1 MGVCST
7 YMAVNMLRAHP
18 LYAINPLAQKGNSR
32 GEGYAPVSVTDYK
45 PNYTDGLSISP
56 EAKAMAKE
64 AIDKVL
70 GIGKNTNVD
79 KDYFARDN
87 YYANGNYN
95 ANGTDKLNENKE
107 LFDEKGNK
115 IDKDGKKL
123 DNKETAPNGKELSEG
138 QKEMVRKLAERDQE
152 VRVHEQAHISAGG
165 GLVSGGASYTYQV
178 GPDGKQYAIGGEV
191 SIDTSAVEGNPEA
204 TIRKMQQVQ
213 RAALAPADPSGQ
225 DYAVAANAR
234 RTEAEARRQLS
245 DKTREDAKPKTDYA
259 GEIKR
264 LKGELADLLAKADA
278 NAGKGNDKSAQLSAS
293 YGAAKN
299 FLATMPIINKIG

>member
-1 MGVCST
+1 MGVSST
-7 YMAVNMLRAHP
+7 YMAVNMLRAQP
-18 LYAINPLAQKGNSR
+18 LYAINPLAPRGNST
-32 GEGYAPVSVTDYK
+32 GEEYAPVSVPEYK

-64 AIDKVL
+64 AA
-70 GIGKNTNVD
+70 
-79 KDYFARDN
+79 ARDN
-87 YYANGNYN
+87 YNVN
-95 ANGTDKLNENKE
+95 ADKQNENKE

-115 IDKDGKKL
+115 IDKNGKKL
-123 DNKETAPNGKELSEG
+123 DNKEASPNGKELSEG
-138 QKEMVRKLAERDQE
+138 EKEMVRKLAERDQE

-191 SIDTSAVEGNPEA
+191 SIDTSPVEGNPEA

-245 DKTREDAKPKTDYA
+245 DKTRQEAKPKTDYA
-259 GEIKR
+259 GEIRR
-264 LKGELADLLAKADA
+264 LKSELADLLAKADA
-278 NAGKGNDKSAQLSAS
+278 SRGNDKSAQISAS

-299 FLATMPIINKIG
+299 FLATMPIINKVG

>member
-1 MGVCST
+1 MGVST
-7 YMAVNMLRAHP
+7 THMAVNMLRAHP
-18 LYAINPLAQKGNSR
+18 LYAVNPLAQR
-32 GEGYAPVSVTDYK
+32 GLSGDGEYAPAPADFK
-45 PNYTDGLSISP
+45 PNYSDDLSISP

-64 AIDKVL
+64 LADKAL
-70 GIGKNTNVD
+70 GIT
-79 KDYFARDN
+79 KDNGNARDN
-87 YYANGNYN
+87 DIEKLN
-95 ANGTDKLNENKE
+95 ANKE
-107 LFDEKGNK
+107 YFDEKGNK
-115 IDKDGKKL
+115 IDKDGKKIN
-123 DNKETAPNGKELSEG
+123 NKEATPNGKELSDTE
-138 QKEMVRKLAERDQE
+138 KEMVRKLAERDQA

-191 SIDTSAVEGNPEA
+191 SIDTSAVQGDPEA

-245 DKTREDAKPKTDYA
+245 DKTREQAKPKTDYA
-259 GEIKR
+259 GEIRR
-264 LKGELADLLAKADA
+264 LRGELADLIARADQA
-278 NAGKGNDKSAQLSAS
+278 RGSDKSIQLDSS

-299 FLATMPIINKIG
+299 FLSAMPIVNKVG

>member
-1 MGVCST
+1 MGVSST

-18 LYAINPLAQKGNSR
+18 LYAINPLAPRGNST
-32 GEGYAPVSVTDYK
+32 GEEFAPVSVPEFK
-45 PNYTDGLSISP
+45 PSYTDALSISP

-64 AIDKVL
+64 ATAKE
-70 GIGKNTNVD
+70 NNFA
-79 KDYFARDN
+79 KDINFARDN
-87 YYANGNYN
+87 YN
-95 ANGTDKLNENKE
+95 ANTDKLNENKE

-115 IDKDGKKL
+115 IDKNGKKL
-123 DNKETAPNGKELSEG
+123 DNKETSPNGKELSEG
-138 QKEMVRKLAERDQE
+138 EKEMVRKLAERDQE

-191 SIDTSAVEGNPEA
+191 SIDTSPVEGNPEA

-245 DKTREDAKPKTDYA
+245 DKTRQEAKPKTDYA
-259 GEIKR
+259 GEIRR
-264 LKGELADLLAKADA
+264 LKSELADLLAKADA
-278 NAGKGNDKSAQLSAS
+278 SKGNDKSAQISAS

-299 FLATMPIINKIG
+299 FLAAMPIINKVG